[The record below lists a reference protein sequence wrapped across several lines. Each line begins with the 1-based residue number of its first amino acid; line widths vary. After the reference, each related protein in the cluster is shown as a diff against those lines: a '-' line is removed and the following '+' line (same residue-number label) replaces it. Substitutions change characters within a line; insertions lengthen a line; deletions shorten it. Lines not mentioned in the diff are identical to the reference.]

1 MAPKDELVVY
11 ANCCVKDMLGELLEE
26 EDDVVRD
33 VEFNDEDEDVPDIA
47 TSMSVSGLSEEP
59 ACDFEEVMSLMS
71 DDDLEEEFYDK
82 AATMFVQAALTE
94 ADLPEAVKATESVS
108 EEFDIQADEQCVVD
122 IEAHQLTEDFAL
134 DYISELI
141 DAGIEGMEPPAQET
155 LPAASVM
162 QVSSRPKLTLRSM
175 YHQVAVPPVPAETL
189 PTDCL
194 PTSLVQTAA
203 PASSISLPLQA
214 DLTKRTVTRNRRR
227 IIGGVVRDAS
237 ATELCLS
244 ELHRSSSESSLVD
257 ESARSSSLV
266 RQYDALGAKLYQ
278 MDQES
283 CAGSRPS
290 SRAGSPAWS
299 LRHKASD
306 PGSAM
311 ALDLGFAPSMPSKLA
326 GIQHG
331 HKSSGLVM
339 QKSQQARPVKDLFT
353 YSWKNHSLK
362 GGLTRMDKSA
372 SLGSLTSGKAVVLP
386 ALSGTSRP
394 SSPAGVSRG
403 WSVAHSRLSATL
415 GRNDSLRYAF

>member
-1 MAPKDELVVY
+1 
-11 ANCCVKDMLGELLEE
+11 
-26 EDDVVRD
+26 
-33 VEFNDEDEDVPDIA
+33 
-47 TSMSVSGLSEEP
+47 
-59 ACDFEEVMSLMS
+59 VMSLMS
-71 DDDLEEEFYDK
+71 DDDMEEEFYDK

-94 ADLPEAVKATESVS
+94 ADLPEAVKPTESVS
-108 EEFDIQADEQCVVD
+108 EEFDLQADEQGVVD
-122 IEAHQLTEDFAL
+122 IEAHQLTEDFVL
-134 DYISELI
+134 DYVSELI
-141 DAGIEGMEPPAQET
+141 DAGIERMEPPAQET

-162 QVSSRPKLTLRSM
+162 QASSRPKVTLRSM
-175 YHQVAVPPVPAETL
+175 CHQVPVPPVPAEAL

-194 PTSLVQTAA
+194 PTSLVQIAA
-203 PASSISLPLQA
+203 PASSMSLPLQV

-227 IIGGVVRDAS
+227 IMGGVVRDPS

-257 ESARSSSLV
+257 ESARSSSLA
-266 RQYDALGAKLYQ
+266 RHDSLGAKLYR

-299 LRHKASD
+299 LRHKASA

-331 HKSSGLVM
+331 HKSSGLVV
-339 QKSQQARPVKDLFT
+339 QKPQQAGPVKDLFS

-372 SLGSLTSGKAVVLP
+372 SVGSLTSGKAIVLP

-403 WSVAHSRLSATL
+403 WSVAPVRLSATL